1 MSECKSS
8 KATRR
13 AAEQALEQWHK
24 GKNNNLSCRA
34 DIKKFRR
41 KMRLVAIYQEEPLL
55 TSRYVALGV
64 CIKMSNP
71 VHGQIR
77 GNPASGRGR
86 FTRAFF
92 WFLNSIVKPL
102 QVAI

>member
-1 MSECKSS
+1 
-8 KATRR
+8 
-13 AAEQALEQWHK
+13 
-24 GKNNNLSCRA
+24 
-34 DIKKFRR
+34 
-41 KMRLVAIYQEEPLL
+41 
-55 TSRYVALGV
+55 VALGV